1 MQECRSN
8 MAGYRGLTDAQRAAL
23 QAAHGGRIER
33 AGYGRRCQ
41 AAGRTI
47 AGPTIRALVDRDL
60 LADDELGGFIV
71 TPAGR
76 RVIEAHAR

>member
-1 MQECRSN
+1 MHNEH
-8 MAGYRGLTDAQRAAL
+8 MALTAAQRAAL
-23 QAAHGGRIER
+23 QAARGGRIVR

-47 AGPTIRALVDRDL
+47 AGPTIQALVDREL
-60 LADDELGGFIV
+60 LADDELGGFVV

-76 RVIEAHAR
+76 RVIEAYAR